1 MNRKLSGACAFALLT
16 LLVSACGR
24 SSRDRARPDTASTSD
39 EADMNPAAD
48 DSSSGSAA
56 IPVDTLSIY
65 GKKKPICLPTGLWA
79 LCSVEKR
86 LTQSGFVV
94 RKNDSAPPTRNGFSI
109 QPTVYIL
116 GHSRLEVFL
125 YPSAAAVARDVA
137 KLDTVRIAPVGGANT
152 WEGTPTFVRS
162 ANVLA
167 VFMTDNPQS
176 AERVSLALT
185 AGAPQPASVPRLRP
199 IVSTPSSH

>member
-1 MNRKLSGACAFALLT
+1 MKMDGKALRACAFALLT
-16 LLVSACGR
+16 LLAMACGR
-24 SSRDRARPDTASTSD
+24 SSDDRARPDTVYTSEEPD
-39 EADMNPAAD
+39 TNPQ
-48 DSSSGSAA
+48 
-56 IPVDTLSIY
+56 IPTDTLSIN
-65 GKKKPICLPTGLWA
+65 GTKKPTCLPTGLWA

-94 RKNDSAPPTRNGFSI
+94 RRNDSAPPARSGFTV
-109 QPTVYIL
+109 QPTVYTL

-185 AGAPQPASVPRLRP
+185 AGAPQPATVPQLKP
-199 IVSTPSSH
+199 IVSTPAASH

>member
-1 MNRKLSGACAFALLT
+1 MNRKLPGACAFAVLT
-16 LLVSACGR
+16 FFALACGR
-24 SSRDRARPDTASTSD
+24 SSRDRARADTALTSE
-39 EADMNPAAD
+39 EADMNSP
-48 DSSSGSAA
+48 
-56 IPVDTLSIY
+56 IPTDTLSIS
-65 GKKKPICLPTGLWA
+65 GKKKATCLPTGLWA

-94 RKNDSAPPTRNGFSI
+94 RKNDSAPPARNGFSI
-109 QPTVYIL
+109 QPTVYTL

-137 KLDTVRIAPVGGANT
+137 KLDTVRIAPVGRANT